1 VVSRTGKNG
10 VGYQGNLKKNENF
23 LAFNLKIAHIV
34 RTGKKKIG
42 GIVMTKLEQAIAYF
56 EDAIRESDEIIA
68 ECSEALQKELM
79 DQKKHFEIAL
89 KIMKKWN
96 GEGDCKYCK
105 NPSAYLAICQN
116 YETRIFISVSGS
128 YLQIFDEDY
137 PGFCDNH
144 KINFCPMC
152 GRKLS

>member
-1 VVSRTGKNG
+1 MK
-10 VGYQGNLKKNENF
+10 
-23 LAFNLKIAHIV
+23 
-34 RTGKKKIG
+34 
-42 GIVMTKLEQAIAYF
+42 MTKLKKAIAYF

-68 ECSEALQKELM
+68 ERSEALQKELM
-79 DQKKHFEIAL
+79 EQKKHSEIAL

-105 NPSAYLAICQN
+105 NPSEYLAICQN
-116 YETRIFISVSGS
+116 YETRIFIGISGE

-144 KINFCPMC
+144 KINFCPIC
-152 GRKLS
+152 GRKLG

>member
-1 VVSRTGKNG
+1 MNYDKKCKWHKSCGYDFCHGEGICPEFEKGKPP
-10 VGYQGNLKKNENF
+10 
-23 LAFNLKIAHIV
+23 
-34 RTGKKKIG
+34 
-42 GIVMTKLEQAIAYF
+42 
-56 EDAIRESDEIIA
+56 
-68 ECSEALQKELM
+68 KETE
-79 DQKKHFEIAL
+79 K
-89 KIMKKWN
+89 
-96 GEGDCKYCK
+96 EGDCKYCK